1 MDNGVVVDVV
11 DVERVVVLDE
21 VVQKLDVAVSHGEH
35 GWAPVVEGPEL
46 VDEAGVVLEELD
58 DFLGLS
64 LF

>member
-21 VVQKLDVAVSHGEH
+21 VVQELDVAVPHGEH
-35 GWAPVVEGPEL
+35 GRAPVVEGPEL

-58 DFLGLS
+58 NFLGLS